1 MTRRRRRLQKVEVSV
16 PTRVVEPRTRLFK
29 LGGSH
34 SSLVPSQ
41 DPSRSPW
48 YHKPR
53 AEEASKVSRKF
64 GKSLCDANE
73 WTHKGVDLGLLIKGS
88 APSLSAQNVLGDC
101 TSCTSCDG
109 GTGLSP
115 PLLLG
120 AVSAFKKV
128 ELILLV
134 ICKSAWVTS
143 RWPAGPFVAFPASC
157 FIECQSNWLEN
168 IRIGGKEHP
177 KCKIAIQSWYS
188 LYSQYIWNF
197 TYRVCP
203 ISQWKYNTT
212 MCIKCK

>member
-1 MTRRRRRLQKVEVSV
+1 MLGSIGPKRKLLYGRRVWEESVQCQRMNSQRGGLRLVNK
-16 PTRVVEPRTRLFK
+16 RVCPEPKRSKRSWGLHI
-29 LGGSH
+29 LY
-34 SSLVPSQ
+34 LVWWGQ
-41 DPSRSPW
+41 
-48 YHKPR
+48 
-53 AEEASKVSRKF
+53 
-64 GKSLCDANE
+64 
-73 WTHKGVDLGLLIKGS
+73 
-88 APSLSAQNVLGDC
+88 
-101 TSCTSCDG
+101 
-109 GTGLSP
+109 GLSP

-188 LYSQYIWNF
+188 LYNQYVWNF
-197 TYRVCP
+197 TYRLYPV
-203 ISQWKYNTT
+203 SQWKYNTT